1 MGPVQT
7 LLLLV
12 SIYHPYEPEAIFR
25 SLRTRVRMVALQLTL
40 LIAVL
45 VSTNAS
51 PAANHGGVKA
61 WPDAP
66 LARQPRQ
73 FGWLTSLFG
82 GSGSGSGSRGRLQ
95 SASESIRQYGAPA
108 SCHPAHNC
116 IARGQDYDSCCRGYG
131 SCKICKPRK

>member
-1 MGPVQT
+1 
-7 LLLLV
+7 
-12 SIYHPYEPEAIFR
+12 
-25 SLRTRVRMVALQLTL
+25 MVALQLTL

-61 WPDAP
+61 QPDAA

-82 GSGSGSGSRGRLQ
+82 GS
-95 SASESIRQYGAPA
+95 SEPA
-108 SCHPAHNC
+108 QFQFFSFA
-116 IARGQDYDSCCRGYG
+116 IFY
-131 SCKICKPRK
+131 